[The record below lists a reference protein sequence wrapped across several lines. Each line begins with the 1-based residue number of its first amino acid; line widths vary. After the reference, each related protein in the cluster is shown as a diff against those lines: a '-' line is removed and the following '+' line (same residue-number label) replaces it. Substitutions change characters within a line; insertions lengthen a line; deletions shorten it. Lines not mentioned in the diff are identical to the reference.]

1 MSNEIQENSNPDKD
15 QVSCQKQSNIAES
28 IPWPLHLQDAV
39 IEVEVLLKIGDN
51 EHPCGRQHGPEDCE
65 DQHRATGNDFA
76 KASDYH
82 CGKNL
87 APVPEG
93 GAAATEF
100 FQKITREGF
109 IAFAECQVFQHP
121 DCKNRRL
128 CIHARPPF
136 SSGKFCQ
143 SFDRTRRV
151 SCTWLSPAFVI
162 RKKRFALPPRSGV
175 GSPRLEEMS

>member
-100 FQKITREGF
+100 FQKIAREGF

-136 SSGKFCQ
+136 
-143 SFDRTRRV
+143 
-151 SCTWLSPAFVI
+151 VI

-175 GSPRLEEMS
+175 GSPRLEEMSPLASKRSNAAYTLPTETSLPRC